1 MEDIKKKRMEILELK
16 DTITK
21 TTTLVDGLNS
31 RIERTKE
38 RIGELEDRT
47 TEMAQSKQQKV
58 NRKKINKW
66 AEPQVTLRLF

>member
-21 TTTLVDGLNS
+21 TTTLVDALNS

-58 NRKKINKW
+58 NRKKINK
-66 AEPQVTLRLF
+66 

>member
-21 TTTLVDGLNS
+21 TTTLVDALNS

>member
-1 MEDIKKKRMEILELK
+1 MEDIKNRMEILELK

-21 TTTLVDGLNS
+21 TTSLVDGLNS

-47 TEMAQSKQQKV
+47 IEMAQSKQQKV
-58 NRKKINKW
+58 NRKKLINEQSLKQ
-66 AEPQVTLRLF
+66 P

>member
-21 TTTLVDGLNS
+21 TTSLVDGLNS